1 MQALLIIEVLEL
13 HVLHIEISVS
23 SKAIIKNCSEFEAL
37 QQASEPS
44 TPKASPHQ
52 KRGSGSKYE
61 HMSMFLVDR
70 YDARISFDTMI
81 VAIHG

>member
-13 HVLHIEISVS
+13 HVLHTEISVS

-52 KRGSGSKYE
+52 KSKYE

>member
-1 MQALLIIEVLEL
+1 MCY
-13 HVLHIEISVS
+13 ISEYPCQPKHPRFLV
-23 SKAIIKNCSEFEAL
+23 KNSSEFEAL

-61 HMSMFLVDR
+61 HMFMFLVDR
-70 YDARISFDTMI
+70 YDARLSFDTMI